1 MQGKALIGWLFN
13 CVIMDQFKKTYC
25 GQRIN
30 SCKYRQEFFF
40 FKKVF
45 IKPQLKELDYAAK
58 KLHNS
63 HPCPFI
69 SFLFLPN
76 GNSFVKSPKIQES

>member
-40 FKKVF
+40 FKKGVH
-45 IKPQLKELDYAAK
+45 QTTTERAGLCSKEA
-58 KLHNS
+58 S
-63 HPCPFI
+63 
-69 SFLFLPN
+69 
-76 GNSFVKSPKIQES
+76 